1 LLNVTKSE
9 GLSDNVGE
17 MQARSGLS
25 RSMLERPTDSQASD
39 GETNPEVDAL
49 SAGDGDC
56 LEGLEGRLR
65 ELEEIKLRYDLAVR
79 ATTDGVWDWNILT
92 NDEYFSPR
100 WCEIL
105 GYDFDDPDLS
115 HTYTAWA
122 SRIHPEDRPGVEAAI
137 RAHLEEGAVY
147 DVVYRHRHR
156 TGEYRW
162 QNSRGKAVLE
172 DGRPVRM
179 VGAIRDIHDIRLA
192 TEARVELEARLLAE
206 QREAQLGLRLQQS
219 QRAES
224 LAVLAGGM
232 AHEFNNLLVGI
243 IGFADLA
250 IMDIDDGVSVRPLM
264 GQIRSAGKRAAELS
278 GQLLAYAGRT
288 KFSSSP
294 VSLNHLIERDAK
306 VLSVSCAARATL
318 RFDAA
323 DDLPLVTADPTQL
336 RQALSNIVLN
346 AAESEECDHTEVSIS
361 TGVMH
366 CDQDALDQA
375 CVVSNK
381 ATPGEFVFVEVVD
394 AGSGIESGVMSRI
407 FDPFFS
413 TKFAGRGLGLAAV
426 RGIVVGHG
434 GAVTVKSEGGQGT
447 SFRVFL
453 PVCEVAAGPSG
464 AVDAGAAKAMRQGVV
479 LVVDDE
485 DSILQLARRL
495 LESAGFTVKTA
506 SNGVDGLREFR
517 ESASDIV
524 CVVLDLVMP
533 RMDGAAAYREMKTIK
548 SSVPIVL
555 STGYAD
561 SEVVDRVGEDALR
574 SLLKKPYDT
583 AGLLAAVDKAVSAR
597 A

>member
-1 LLNVTKSE
+1 
-9 GLSDNVGE
+9 
-17 MQARSGLS
+17 
-25 RSMLERPTDSQASD
+25 MLERPNDSQASN

-65 ELEEIKLRYDLAVR
+65 ELEETKLRYDLAVR

-105 GYDFDDPDLS
+105 GYDPDDPDLS

-122 SRIHPEDRPGVEAAI
+122 SRIHPEDRPGVEEAI

-162 QNSRGKAVLE
+162 QNSRGQAVFE

-179 VGAIRDIHDIRLA
+179 VGAIRDIHDLRLA

-250 IMDIDDGVSVRPLM
+250 IMDIDDGVSVRPLV

-346 AAESEECDHTEVSIS
+346 AAESEEGDHTEVSIS

-394 AGSGIESGVMSRI
+394 AGNGIESGVMSRI
-407 FDPFFS
+407 FEPFFS

-453 PVCEVAAGPSG
+453 PVCEVVASPSG

-485 DSILQLARRL
+485 DSILQIARRL

-548 SSVPIVL
+548 PSVPIVL

-583 AGLLAAVDKAVSAR
+583 AALLAAVDKAVSAR

>member
-1 LLNVTKSE
+1 
-9 GLSDNVGE
+9 
-17 MQARSGLS
+17 
-25 RSMLERPTDSQASD
+25 
-39 GETNPEVDAL
+39 
-49 SAGDGDC
+49 
-56 LEGLEGRLR
+56 
-65 ELEEIKLRYDLAVR
+65 
-79 ATTDGVWDWNILT
+79 
-92 NDEYFSPR
+92 
-100 WCEIL
+100 
-105 GYDFDDPDLS
+105 
-115 HTYTAWA
+115 
-122 SRIHPEDRPGVEAAI
+122 
-137 RAHLEEGAVY
+137 
-147 DVVYRHRHR
+147 
-156 TGEYRW
+156 
-162 QNSRGKAVLE
+162 
-172 DGRPVRM
+172 
-179 VGAIRDIHDIRLA
+179 
-192 TEARVELEARLLAE
+192 
-206 QREAQLGLRLQQS
+206 
-219 QRAES
+219 
-224 LAVLAGGM
+224 
-232 AHEFNNLLVGI
+232 
-243 IGFADLA
+243 
-250 IMDIDDGVSVRPLM
+250 
-264 GQIRSAGKRAAELS
+264 
-278 GQLLAYAGRT
+278 
-288 KFSSSP
+288 
-294 VSLNHLIERDAK
+294 
-306 VLSVSCAARATL
+306 
-318 RFDAA
+318 
-323 DDLPLVTADPTQL
+323 
-336 RQALSNIVLN
+336 
-346 AAESEECDHTEVSIS
+346 
-361 TGVMH
+361 MH

-394 AGSGIESGVMSRI
+394 AGNGIESGVMSRI
-407 FDPFFS
+407 FEPFFS

-485 DSILQLARRL
+485 DSILQIARRL

-548 SSVPIVL
+548 PSVPIVL

-583 AGLLAAVDKAVSAR
+583 AALLAAVDKAVSAR

>member
-1 LLNVTKSE
+1 
-9 GLSDNVGE
+9 
-17 MQARSGLS
+17 MQARRGLCK
-25 RSMLERPTDSQASD
+25 SMLERPNDSQASN

-65 ELEEIKLRYDLAVR
+65 ELEETKLRYDLAVR

-105 GYDFDDPDLS
+105 GYDPDDPDLS

-122 SRIHPEDRPGVEAAI
+122 SRIHPEDRPGVEEAI

-162 QNSRGKAVLE
+162 QNSRGQAVFE

-179 VGAIRDIHDIRLA
+179 VGAIRDIHDLRLA

-250 IMDIDDGVSVRPLM
+250 IMDIDDGVSVRPLV

-346 AAESEECDHTEVSIS
+346 AAESEEGDHTEVSIS

-394 AGSGIESGVMSRI
+394 AGNGIESGVMSRI
-407 FDPFFS
+407 FEPFFS

-453 PVCEVAAGPSG
+453 PVCEVVASPSG

-485 DSILQLARRL
+485 DSILQIARRL

-548 SSVPIVL
+548 PSVPIVL

-583 AGLLAAVDKAVSAR
+583 AALLAAVDKAVSAR

>member
-1 LLNVTKSE
+1 
-9 GLSDNVGE
+9 
-17 MQARSGLS
+17 MQARRGLCK
-25 RSMLERPTDSQASD
+25 SMLERPNDSQASN

-65 ELEEIKLRYDLAVR
+65 ELEETKLRYDLAVR

-105 GYDFDDPDLS
+105 GYDPDDPDLS

-122 SRIHPEDRPGVEAAI
+122 SRIHPEDRPGVEEAI

-162 QNSRGKAVLE
+162 QNSRGQAVFE

-179 VGAIRDIHDIRLA
+179 VGAIRDIHDLRLA

-250 IMDIDDGVSVRPLM
+250 IMDIDDGVSVRPLV

-346 AAESEECDHTEVSIS
+346 AAESEEGDHTEVSIS

-394 AGSGIESGVMSRI
+394 AGNGIESGVMSRI
-407 FDPFFS
+407 FEPFFS

-485 DSILQLARRL
+485 DSILQIARRL

-548 SSVPIVL
+548 PSVPIVL

-583 AGLLAAVDKAVSAR
+583 AALLAAVDKAVSAR